1 MRSIVYAGND
11 FSRYCSAEVVERG
24 VHALAADS
32 LDVPGRAGALPLPAY
47 VPPED
52 VRVKLMLD
60 CGYRPGSAEL
70 SQVRH
75 DMRSWLCQPGCA
87 SLVLPDDPSLE
98 YRDVLLTGAAAW
110 SDLFETG
117 SCIVTFTLFDPVAYG
132 AQRVERTYSFEVGG
146 TWPTL
151 PEFRMVASAG
161 DAVQVA
167 CPAIGQGV
175 RIEQTFAGGEAVV
188 IDCAEETVLVSDA
201 DARDI
206 VTLGSDFFALR
217 PGACTLTYTGCT
229 YGEARFRERWA

>member
-24 VHALAADS
+24 VHALAVDTLA
-32 LDVPGRAGALPLPAY
+32 VPGRAGALPLPAY

-60 CGYRPGSAEL
+60 CGYAPGSAGLSRIRHEL
-70 SQVRH
+70 
-75 DMRSWLCQPGCA
+75 RSWLCQPGCA
-87 SLVLPDDPSLE
+87 TLVLPDDPELE

-117 SCIVTFTLFDPVAYG
+117 SCTVTFTLFDPVAYG
-132 AQRVERTYSFEVGG
+132 ASRIERTPSFEVGG
-146 TWPTL
+146 SWPTL
-151 PEFRMVASAG
+151 PEFRMVAAEG
-161 DAVQVA
+161 AAVQVT
-167 CPAIGQGV
+167 CPAIGRGV
-175 RIEQTFAGGEAVV
+175 RVEQAFAGGETVV
-188 IDCAEETVLVSDA
+188 VDCGAETVLVNDA

-206 VTLGSDFFALR
+206 VVLGSDFFALQ
-217 PGACTLTYTGCT
+217 PGACTLAYSGCT